1 MFLFSQQ
8 RSIIFR
14 LLFLR
19 IRANVRLTA
28 RPRVALRHF
37 TISIRA
43 RVSLR
48 FRFARDTRQTRG
60 TKLPVVNNR

>member
-28 RPRVALRHF
+28 RPRVVFRHF
-37 TISIRA
+37 TTSIRA

-48 FRFARDTRQTRG
+48 FRFARAI
-60 TKLPVVNNR
+60 PVKRKRNATAGR